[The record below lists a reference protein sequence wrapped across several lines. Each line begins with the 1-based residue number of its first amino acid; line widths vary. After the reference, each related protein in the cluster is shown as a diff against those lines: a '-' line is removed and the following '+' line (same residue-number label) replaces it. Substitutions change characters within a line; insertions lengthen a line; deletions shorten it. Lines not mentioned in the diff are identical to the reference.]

1 VLVRLDHVARVIVNA
16 NHSPCD
22 RGVKLPGLPETRIEI
37 DLANVGATVD
47 EFQAI
52 GEDPARFAAFVNARL

>member
-1 VLVRLDHVARVIVNA
+1 
-16 NHSPCD
+16 
-22 RGVKLPGLPETRIEI
+22 VKLPGLPETRIEI

-52 GEDPARFAAFVNARL
+52 GEGSG

>member
-1 VLVRLDHVARVIVNA
+1 
-16 NHSPCD
+16 
-22 RGVKLPGLPETRIEI
+22 VKLPGLPEARIEI
-37 DLANVGATVD
+37 DLAKVGATVD